1 MIHNY
6 LLNEYPEQD
15 TQSTKQLLSVFV
27 FVFVC
32 PHSLW
37 ESLLEEEKA
46 RPIINV
52 SLNLW
57 NEKMEKR
64 IKKERK
70 KMD

>member
-1 MIHNY
+1 MFHNY

-15 TQSTKQLLSVFV
+15 TQSTKQLLGIFV
-27 FVFVC
+27 FLF
-32 PHSLW
+32 PHSLR

-46 RPIINV
+46 RLMINV